1 MKQEYDTP
9 KAEIIATHLD
19 AFCADSNVLSTNF
32 DNSFAGDNKN
42 TSTDGLDEVYE
53 GNVNEP

>member
-1 MKQEYDTP
+1 MKQEYNTP
-9 KAEIIATHLD
+9 KAEIIAAQLD

-32 DNSFAGDNKN
+32 DNSFSGDNKN
-42 TSTDGLDEVYE
+42 TSTGGLDEVYE